1 MTTERKS
8 IIRRWETQVGIGIAV
23 ACFSV
28 MGVFIGLKVG
38 EGNKT
43 DAPASMLQ
51 AKKAQPSQKAPGS
64 VETVLLTEEASDAE
78 AVMRAEERSLGMPD
92 LDVSKE
98 RVLDP
103 QVEFRYEQDVSV
115 GTEGTVAQAQTPGK
129 TAEGILE
136 ESSAMQ
142 HLMRGLPGEVL
153 ENPPVTASSS
163 EGTGMV
169 KSAAA
174 GGAPEK
180 SADKAPAVAYPKV
193 HTVKSSDTL
202 TSIAKEHYG
211 DGSKWM
217 LIFNANG
224 LSNKDVLFV
233 GQKLTIP
240 SPELKVKQQQPVV
253 KKASLSRSSSPG
265 VAHRAQGGDTLQ
277 SLAKV
282 YYNDES
288 KWKIIYD
295 ANKRSLSGRETV
307 KPGEILII
315 P

>member
-1 MTTERKS
+1 MITERKS

-38 EGNKT
+38 EGKKT
-43 DAPASMLQ
+43 DAPAGVPQ
-51 AKKAQPSQKAPGS
+51 AKKAQFSQKAPS
-64 VETVLLTEEASDAE
+64 VETVL
-78 AVMRAEERSLGMPD
+78 RAEEVSEAEVVVQAEERPLGMPD

-98 RVLDP
+98 KVLDP

-115 GTEGTVAQAQTPGK
+115 RTEGIVAQAQTPGK
-129 TAEGILE
+129 TAEGMLG
-136 ESSAMQ
+136 ESSTVQ
-142 HLMRGLPGEVL
+142 HLMRGLPGKVL
-153 ENPPVTASSS
+153 ENPPTTESSS

-169 KSAAA
+169 KSAVA

-180 SADKAPAVAYPKV
+180 SSAGTYPKV
-193 HTVKSSDTL
+193 HAVKSSDTL

-217 LIFNANG
+217 LIFDANG

-240 SPELKVKQQQPVV
+240 SPELKVKQQQQQPVV

-265 VAHRAQGGDTLQ
+265 MAHRVQGGDTLR
-277 SLAKV
+277 SLAKM

-288 KWKIIYD
+288 KWKMIYD

>member
-1 MTTERKS
+1 MITERKS

-38 EGNKT
+38 EGKKT
-43 DAPASMLQ
+43 DAPAGVPQ
-51 AKKAQPSQKAPGS
+51 AKKAQFSQKAPS
-64 VETVLLTEEASDAE
+64 VETVLQAEEVSE
-78 AVMRAEERSLGMPD
+78 AEERPLGTPD

-98 RVLDP
+98 KVLDP

-115 GTEGTVAQAQTPGK
+115 GTEGIVAQAQTPGK
-129 TAEGILE
+129 TVEGMLE
-136 ESSAMQ
+136 ESSTVQ
-142 HLMRGLPGEVL
+142 HLMRGLPGKVL
-153 ENPPVTASSS
+153 ENPPATESSS

-169 KSAAA
+169 KSAVA
-174 GGAPEK
+174 GGALEK
-180 SADKAPAVAYPKV
+180 SSAGTYPKV

-217 LIFNANG
+217 LIFDANG

-233 GQKLTIP
+233 GQKLAIP
-240 SPELKVKQQQPVV
+240 SPELKIKQQQPVV

-265 VAHRAQGGDTLQ
+265 MAHRVQGGDTLR
-277 SLAKV
+277 SLAKM

-288 KWKIIYD
+288 KWKMIYD

>member
-1 MTTERKS
+1 MITERKS

-38 EGNKT
+38 EGKKT
-43 DAPASMLQ
+43 DAPAGVPQ
-51 AKKAQPSQKAPGS
+51 AKKAQFSQKAPS
-64 VETVLLTEEASDAE
+64 VETVL
-78 AVMRAEERSLGMPD
+78 RAEEVSETEERPLGTPD

-98 RVLDP
+98 KVLDP

-115 GTEGTVAQAQTPGK
+115 GTEGIVAQAQTPGK
-129 TAEGILE
+129 TVEGMLE
-136 ESSAMQ
+136 ESSTVQ
-142 HLMRGLPGEVL
+142 HLMRGLPGKVL
-153 ENPPVTASSS
+153 ENPPATESSS
-163 EGTGMV
+163 EYTGMV
-169 KSAAA
+169 KSAVA
-174 GGAPEK
+174 GGALEK
-180 SADKAPAVAYPKV
+180 SSAGTYPKV

-217 LIFNANG
+217 LIFDANG

-233 GQKLTIP
+233 GQKLAIP
-240 SPELKVKQQQPVV
+240 SPELKIKQQQPVV

-265 VAHRAQGGDTLQ
+265 MAHRVQGGDTLQ
-277 SLAKV
+277 SLAKM

-288 KWKIIYD
+288 KWKMIYD